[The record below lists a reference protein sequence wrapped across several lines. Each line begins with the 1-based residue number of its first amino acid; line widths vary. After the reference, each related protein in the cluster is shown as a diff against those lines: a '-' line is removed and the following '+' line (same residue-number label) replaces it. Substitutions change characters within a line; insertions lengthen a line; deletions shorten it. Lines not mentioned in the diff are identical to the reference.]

1 MPEAAM
7 LDVRALHAGYKSAG
21 VLRGVELRVGASE
34 VVALLGRN
42 GMGKTTLIRAICG
55 LTPPNVSDG
64 AIEFDGTSI
73 VGRPSYAIARRG
85 IGLVPQGRR
94 IFRSLTVDENL
105 AIVARGDGWDAAAIF
120 ELFPRLGERRSHRG
134 ATLSGGEQQ
143 MLAIARALITNPRL
157 IVMDEPSEGLAPAVL
172 DLIIDRLGALKR
184 TGIGLLIAEQ
194 NVDLALALADRVA
207 ILGEAGGIAWT
218 GHPDDLR
225 AKPALLAELVGIRA
239 PSGTVSNQ
247 ETP

>member
-1 MPEAAM
+1 M
-7 LDVRALHAGYKSAG
+7 LEVRALHAGYKSAG
-21 VLRGVELRVGASE
+21 VLRGVELRVAASE

-42 GMGKTTLIRAICG
+42 GMGKTTLIRSICG
-55 LTPPNVSDG
+55 LTPPAVSEG
-64 AIEFDGTSI
+64 TIQLDGTSI
-73 VGRPSYAIARRG
+73 VGRPSYDIARRG

-94 IFRSLTVDENL
+94 IFRSLTVEENL
-105 AIVARGDGWDAAAIF
+105 AIVARDGNWNAAAIY

-143 MLAIARALITNPRL
+143 MLAIARALMTNPRL
-157 IVMDEPSEGLAPAVL
+157 VVMDEPSEGLAPAVL
-172 DLIIDRLGALKR
+172 DLILDRLGALKQ

-207 ILGEAGGIAWT
+207 ILGEAGSIAWT
-218 GHPDDLR
+218 GRPEDLR
-225 AKPALLAELVGIRA
+225 AKPAVLAELVGIRA
-239 PSGTVSNQ
+239 PSAIPSNQ